1 MRRQQSMLCRARD
14 DAASLTSQHVPRLL
28 LCPAR
33 LLMSKEPCVQRRKT
47 PVPLAPIALLGPPAA
62 AGVTGLLVP
71 GERLS
76 VAEPRLQE
84 SRSCQPCALPE

>member
-14 DAASLTSQHVPRLL
+14 VAASLTSRHVLRLL

-33 LLMSKEPCVQRRKT
+33 LLMSKEPCVQHRKT
-47 PVPLAPIALLGPPAA
+47 PVPLAPVALLRPPAA
-62 AGVTGLLVP
+62 AGVTELPVP

-84 SRSCQPCALPE
+84 PRSCQPCALPQ